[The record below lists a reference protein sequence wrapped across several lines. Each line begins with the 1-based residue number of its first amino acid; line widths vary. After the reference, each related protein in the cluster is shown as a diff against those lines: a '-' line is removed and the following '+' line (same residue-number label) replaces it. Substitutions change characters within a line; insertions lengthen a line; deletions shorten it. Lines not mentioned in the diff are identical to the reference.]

1 MFRYK
6 FFVDSRWSGGAV
18 KLRLTNNRKKAEI
31 STGIAMPES
40 VLENALSPHPLS
52 ENIKWSRIFKLYV
65 AKLENIRA
73 EMQNDG
79 NRDMDIGELKRI
91 VASELGLLTA
101 DKTEPADLFMPYFI
115 SYGESKAK
123 ATFESFV
130 YTQST
135 MRKFSGDVDSMR
147 FDNVTY
153 AWLSDFQTWMKQRGL
168 SQNTRK
174 IHFGNIRMAMREA
187 YKRGLTDN
195 DPFRRFTFR
204 PEKTRKRALKVD
216 DLRRL
221 FSYPVED
228 YAVFYVDMFKLIFMF
243 CGINTVDLFRL
254 SGITDNGRIEYKRSK
269 NGRLY
274 SIKVEPEAME
284 IIEKY
289 KGTKGLL
296 CIADRWSDHRNFR
309 HQLNKALQSI
319 GMSQGKGKKR
329 LVGQAV
335 WPELTSY
342 WARHTWGTIARSI
355 GVSKDDISLA
365 LGHGSKNPV
374 TDIYLDE
381 DMGLID
387 NANRR
392 VLDWVLYGKR

>member
-1 MFRYK
+1 MGL
-6 FFVDSRWSGGAV
+6 VLS
-18 KLRLTNNRKKAEI
+18 
-31 STGIAMPES
+31 ES
-40 VLENALSPHPLS
+40 VLENALSPHPLT
-52 ENIKWSRIFKLYV
+52 ENVKWAKVFKLYT
-65 AKLENIRA
+65 AKLESIRA
-73 EMQNDG
+73 ELQDSG
-79 NRDMDIGELKRI
+79 KGAIEVGELKKI
-91 VASELGLLTA
+91 VAVGLGLM
-101 DKTEPADLFMPYFI
+101 ESVPAESMDLFMPYFM
-115 SYGESKAK
+115 SLGKRKARS
-123 ATFESFV
+123 TFESFV

-135 MRKFSGDVDSMR
+135 MRKFYAPADRLR
-147 FDNVTY
+147 FDDITY
-153 AWLSDFQTWMKQRGL
+153 TWLSDFETWMKSRGL

-174 IHFGNIRMAMREA
+174 IHFGNIRIAMREA
-187 YKRGLTDN
+187 YKRELTDN
-195 DPFRRFTFR
+195 DPFRRFAFR
-204 PEKTRKRALKVD
+204 PEKTRKRALKVE

-221 FSYPVED
+221 FAYPVED
-228 YAVFYVDMFKLIFMF
+228 YAVFYVDMFKLIFML

-254 SGITDNGRIEYKRSK
+254 TEITKEGRIEYNRSK
-269 NGRLY
+269 NGRPY

-284 IIEKY
+284 IIQKY
-289 KGTKGLL
+289 HGDKRLL
-296 CIADRWSDHRNFR
+296 CLADRWSDHRNFR

-319 GMSQGKGKKR
+319 GISQGKGRKR
-329 LVGQAV
+329 LAGQAL

-387 NANRR
+387 IANRR